1 VTEEQQAILEFEKQW
16 WKYAGAKEQAIRATF
31 GIGATSYYQ
40 RLNALLNEPAA
51 MAHDP
56 VTVKR
61 LRRLR
66 SARVRSRSLR

>member
-1 VTEEQQAILEFEKQW
+1 MTEEQQAILAFEKQW

-31 GIGATSYYQ
+31 GIGATNYYQ

-51 MAHDP
+51 LAHDP
-56 VTVKR
+56 VTVGR

-66 SARVRSRSLR
+66 SSRVRSKSLR